1 MTTLQRALDD
11 TTRHLSIRAPIVAT
25 SGMLKLTPALGSR
38 LDHHKYLD
46 TGLHQFVIVQHT
58 STTRKLVKFCADQH
72 QVIAGGGAAPSL
84 ADTAMLMKI
93 YCVSLSSTLAMA
105 QGPTCS

>member
-1 MTTLQRALDD
+1 MMTIQRALKD
-11 TTRHLSIRAPIVAT
+11 TSWILSIRTPIVAT
-25 SGMLKLTPALGSR
+25 PGLLKLTPSLGSC
-38 LDHHKYLD
+38 LDHHKDLD